1 MENLGKQQQQILMS
15 AGAIQAL
22 TSAWK
27 TIGELYEL
35 DDCLLDGSHVWNDA
49 GLVIAASKELN
60 RANSKQGRKE
70 KVREWAANTPHAC
83 VIPQSS
89 VDTVDDSSMQ
99 GALVIAAVVQ
109 KTKETCVDAPGKET
123 ASPNKS
129 IFNDNEVVL
138 LRALFNKNGIVLKA
152 TDTQLKVKGANSSL
166 PLIRKACGLGLLN
179 IYILRKTPSTM
190 SIFFFKITDFKNP
203 AEKKEFFVALFTAI
217 GMNMDDYL
225 SSCGDSD
232 AVVPAGVNCGCALK
246 EKDMHANLWSN
257 PSHTY
262 GGSMPDKQTESGHQ
276 PGDSGAHALA
286 AEYASGLSQDTSQ
299 TSNRVSTGSEHDVD
313 AVSTGSISLRGHE
326 APDDEYGHVTVRK
339 ETNRK
344 EKYHQMRSKGNYGAY
359 GRGSDNDS
367 SSDSEYDSS
376 SSDGGYHIK
385 VRCKTSH
392 DKKDDDDSTDTLR
405 T

>member
-1 MENLGKQQQQILMS
+1 
-15 AGAIQAL
+15 
-22 TSAWK
+22 
-27 TIGELYEL
+27 
-35 DDCLLDGSHVWNDA
+35 
-49 GLVIAASKELN
+49 
-60 RANSKQGRKE
+60 
-70 KVREWAANTPHAC
+70 
-83 VIPQSS
+83 
-89 VDTVDDSSMQ
+89 
-99 GALVIAAVVQ
+99 
-109 KTKETCVDAPGKET
+109 
-123 ASPNKS
+123 
-129 IFNDNEVVL
+129 
-138 LRALFNKNGIVLKA
+138 
-152 TDTQLKVKGANSSL
+152 
-166 PLIRKACGLGLLN
+166 
-179 IYILRKTPSTM
+179 
-190 SIFFFKITDFKNP
+190 
-203 AEKKEFFVALFTAI
+203 
-217 GMNMDDYL
+217 
-225 SSCGDSD
+225 
-232 AVVPAGVNCGCALK
+232 
-246 EKDMHANLWSN
+246 MHANLWSN

-276 PGDSGAHALA
+276 PGDSGAHALAAEYANSSSQDSSQTSTRVSSVPEKQTESGNQPGESGADALA

>member
-1 MENLGKQQQQILMS
+1 MS

-190 SIFFFKITDFKNP
+190 SIFFFQNYGLQKP
-203 AEKKEFFVALFTAI
+203 SREKGILRGLIYRDWNEHGRLFI
-217 GMNMDDYL
+217 VLRRFGR
-225 SSCGDSD
+225 CG
-232 AVVPAGVNCGCALK
+232 A
-246 EKDMHANLWSN
+246 
-257 PSHTY
+257 
-262 GGSMPDKQTESGHQ
+262 GGSQLWVCIKGEGHARQFVVESI
-276 PGDSGAHALA
+276 A
-286 AEYASGLSQDTSQ
+286 Y
-299 TSNRVSTGSEHDVD
+299 
-313 AVSTGSISLRGHE
+313 LRW
-326 APDDEYGHVTVRK
+326 
-339 ETNRK
+339 
-344 EKYHQMRSKGNYGAY
+344 
-359 GRGSDNDS
+359 
-367 SSDSEYDSS
+367 
-376 SSDGGYHIK
+376 
-385 VRCKTSH
+385 
-392 DKKDDDDSTDTLR
+392 
-405 T
+405 